1 MASAPGGGCILYPLN
16 EMITLFT
23 MQYNNNVIIN
33 NQMVGGTNLK
43 ILGLVSSDAGVY
55 QCIATSQAGSV
66 QASAQLQVLS
76 KGKYHLLNTC
86 IIV

>member
-1 MASAPGGGCILYPLN
+1 
-16 EMITLFT
+16 
-23 MQYNNNVIIN
+23 MQCNNDVIIN

-76 KGKYHLLNTC
+76 KGKYHPLNTC